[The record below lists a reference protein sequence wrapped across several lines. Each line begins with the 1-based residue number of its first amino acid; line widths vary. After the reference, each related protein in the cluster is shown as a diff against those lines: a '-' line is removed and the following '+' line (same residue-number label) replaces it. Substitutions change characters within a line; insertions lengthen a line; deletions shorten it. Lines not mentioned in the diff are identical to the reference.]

1 VARSNLAGAMS
12 LVQHAAARAMPH
24 GPYVGPPDGV
34 GGSRRAIFVS
44 PFLTALAQAEIACWC
59 ERIKSRHR
67 PGLRWR
73 LSIPQGKP
81 MAAVVVHASKDGE
94 SKRMLYISPV
104 IAVAK
109 ARGLFKTGWQ
119 VHIIDADRRVFH
131 SEKFDQL
138 LKFDPKPASKF

>member
-1 VARSNLAGAMS
+1 MARSNLAGAMS
-12 LVQHAAARAMPH
+12 FVQHAAARVMPH

-59 ERIKSRHR
+59 ERIKAVIGPDSDGGFLFRR
-67 PGLRWR
+67 
-73 LSIPQGKP
+73 KP